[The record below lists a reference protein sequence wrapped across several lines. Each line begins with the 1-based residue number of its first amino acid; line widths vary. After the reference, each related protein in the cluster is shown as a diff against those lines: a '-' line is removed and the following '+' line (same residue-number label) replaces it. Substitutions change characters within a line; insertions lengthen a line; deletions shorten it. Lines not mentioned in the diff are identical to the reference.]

1 MSKRVDT
8 ASRLIS
14 APASTIYHA
23 FATADSMTA
32 WLPPQ
37 GMTGTMLAFAFHE
50 GGAYRMRLTYNE
62 PQRTPGKTSENA
74 DEIQVRF
81 IRLVPNKRI
90 EQSVT
95 FESDDP
101 AFSGEMRIT
110 WGFESTQ
117 NGTLVTVRC
126 EEVPVGIEAEDH
138 QAGLQSTLNNLAAFA
153 EARK

>member
-1 MSKRVDT
+1 
-8 ASRLIS
+8 
-14 APASTIYHA
+14 
-23 FATADSMTA
+23 
-32 WLPPQ
+32 
-37 GMTGTMLAFAFHE
+37 MTGTMLAFAFHE

-110 WGFESTQ
+110 WVFESTQ

-126 EEVPVGIEAEDH
+126 EEVPVGIEAQDH
-138 QAGLQSTLNNLAAFA
+138 EAGLQSTLNNLAAFA